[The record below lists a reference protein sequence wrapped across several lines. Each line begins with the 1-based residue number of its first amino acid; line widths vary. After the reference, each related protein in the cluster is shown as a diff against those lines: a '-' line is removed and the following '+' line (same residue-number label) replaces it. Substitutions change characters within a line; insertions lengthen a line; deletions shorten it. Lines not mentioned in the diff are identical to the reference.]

1 MRFHVTDERSGGWK
15 LRSWRLDHRPGAFLA
30 RLWALFGQP
39 PTEIDDGF
47 SYSVKD
53 STTGLTFTAY
63 SGSSGPAFGG
73 VDDAGIEQVLDDFEA
88 VLRETRPMDC
98 EFTSTA
104 WDEGEARVSFG
115 WANGRPFER
124 TVR

>member
-1 MRFHVTDERSGGWK
+1 MRFQLTGERRFGSK

-39 PTEIDDGF
+39 PSEIDDGF
-47 SYSVKD
+47 SYTVRD

-63 SGSSGPAFGG
+63 SGPSGPAFGG
-73 VDDAGIEQVLDDFEA
+73 GDEPGLARVLDDFEA
-88 VLRETRPMDC
+88 LLGESTPVDC

-104 WDEGEARVSFG
+104 WEEGATRVSFG

-124 TVR
+124 SVR